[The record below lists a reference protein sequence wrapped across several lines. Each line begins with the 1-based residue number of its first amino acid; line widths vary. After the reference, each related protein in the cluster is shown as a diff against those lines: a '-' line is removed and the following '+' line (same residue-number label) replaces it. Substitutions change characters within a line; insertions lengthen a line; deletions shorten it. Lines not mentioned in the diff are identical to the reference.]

1 MGFGLVKPKQPVPGF
16 DVAGKVTKVGKEVTR
31 FVPGQAVYG
40 IANGSFAEYAAA
52 SEDKLVLKPD
62 SLSFEAAAA
71 VTVSGIT
78 ALEALTDQGDLQAG
92 QHVLIIGASGGV
104 GSYAVQLAK
113 ALGATV
119 TGVASAAKADLIL
132 SLGADY
138 TIDYRT
144 EYLDGKRQYDLI
156 IDIGGR
162 NSISRLR
169 SVLHPSG
176 TLVFVGGEGGNSVTG
191 GIGRQI
197 KGALMSPFLKQN
209 LKMFVSGENLS
220 MIRRLNE
227 FLKSGAVIPSIGNRY
242 SLEDAPTA
250 MRELVAGRTSGKS
263 IIVVRP

>member
-1 MGFGLVKPKQPVPGF
+1 
-16 DVAGKVTKVGKEVTR
+16 
-31 FVPGQAVYG
+31 
-40 IANGSFAEYAAA
+40 
-52 SEDKLVLKPD
+52 
-62 SLSFEAAAA
+62 
-71 VTVSGIT
+71 
-78 ALEALTDQGDLQAG
+78 
-92 QHVLIIGASGGV
+92 
-104 GSYAVQLAK
+104 
-113 ALGATV
+113 V